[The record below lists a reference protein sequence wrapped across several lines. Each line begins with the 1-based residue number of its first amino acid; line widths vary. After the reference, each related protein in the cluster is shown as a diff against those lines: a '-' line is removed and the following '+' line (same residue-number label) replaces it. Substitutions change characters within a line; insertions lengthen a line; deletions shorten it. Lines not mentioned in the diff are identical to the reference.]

1 MVSPAAAV
9 SLCLASGTEFSKHDQ
24 TDAFLLRLE
33 SCGSAMSW
41 DCGFKYLFALSPTLK
56 AGVLCKLQERD
67 DIGRIELVQ
76 KLARENCQFLQADRK
91 QPEKTDQVRHF
102 LFGFSCLFLVGREI

>member
-1 MVSPAAAV
+1 
-9 SLCLASGTEFSKHDQ
+9 
-24 TDAFLLRLE
+24 
-33 SCGSAMSW
+33 MSW

-56 AGVLCKLQERD
+56 AGVLCKLQGRD

-91 QPEKTDQVRHF
+91 PLEKAEQVLTFVISGLIKKTDDLLIEAAKVLEENALLPGVQISDEMV
-102 LFGFSCLFLVGREI
+102 

>member
-1 MVSPAAAV
+1 
-9 SLCLASGTEFSKHDQ
+9 
-24 TDAFLLRLE
+24 
-33 SCGSAMSW
+33 MSW

-56 AGVLCKLQERD
+56 AGVLCKLQGRD

-91 QPEKTDQVRHF
+91 PPEKAEQVRHF
-102 LFGFSCLFLVGREI
+102 LFGFFCFFLEGEGDSGHKTEIAKLMVRIQGTH